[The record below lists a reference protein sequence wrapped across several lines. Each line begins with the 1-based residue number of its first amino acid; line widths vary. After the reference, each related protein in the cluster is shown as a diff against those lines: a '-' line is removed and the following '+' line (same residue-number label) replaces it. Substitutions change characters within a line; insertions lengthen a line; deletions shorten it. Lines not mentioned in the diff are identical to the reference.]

1 MIATTIKA
9 AVPTMVRKCRG
20 DRLMLLFTPGGTE
33 GASPWIRAVVS
44 FLTLARTEMLR
55 SQAGGAGPVS
65 NSSVL
70 SDNIGTEERRGECCC
85 FKLALDF
92 SNQLNS
98 R

>member
-44 FLTLARTEMLR
+44 FLSLVEQNVEKPGGR
-55 SQAGGAGPVS
+55 GGA
-65 NSSVL
+65 
-70 SDNIGTEERRGECCC
+70 C
-85 FKLALDF
+85 FKLVSLVGQHRNGGEARRMLLF
-92 SNQLNS
+92 QT
-98 R
+98 RP